1 MVKEEG
7 TQLTHHVKPNY
18 AVNLA
23 ADSPAFLP
31 RLSRFSGSS
40 LWPRRTLALDFVCY
54 FADIISFSV
63 AIKIPLKN
71 IFNRDLLDSHTL
83 VAEFAV

>member
-1 MVKEEG
+1 MVKEKG
-7 TQLTHHVKPNY
+7 AQLTHHVKPNK
-18 AVNLA
+18 AADLA

-31 RLSRFSGSS
+31 RLSRFFGSS
-40 LWPRRTLALDFVCY
+40 LYPRRALALDIVCY

-63 AIKIPLKN
+63 AIKMPLKN

-83 VAEFAV
+83 IAEFAV